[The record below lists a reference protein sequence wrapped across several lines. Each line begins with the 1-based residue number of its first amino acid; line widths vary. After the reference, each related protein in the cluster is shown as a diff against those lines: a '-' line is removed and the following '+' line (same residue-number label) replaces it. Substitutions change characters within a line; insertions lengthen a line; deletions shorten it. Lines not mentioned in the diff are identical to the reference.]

1 MASLGFTEPGFYLTL
16 YFLVRRSLRH
26 ETNGRVFTFVLLLCL
41 PTTIAQICINVINPN
56 IQSQKE
62 GYGGKIPKYF
72 TAAILEEGNM
82 AFCTYPLLSIIVH
95 GVFVSLFV
103 SYFLYVGLKIIS
115 LAINK
120 SLERRV
126 WAMILAVV
134 LFLPLRV
141 ILVLRPIA
149 DSLAV
154 HWIFESSEFRTR
166 QQQLNIIPMEPFVRP
181 LSGFVSDNDD
191 DFSVVASQSL
201 LESAV

>member
-1 MASLGFTEPGFYLTL
+1 
-16 YFLVRRSLRH
+16 
-26 ETNGRVFTFVLLLCL
+26 
-41 PTTIAQICINVINPN
+41 
-56 IQSQKE
+56 
-62 GYGGKIPKYF
+62 
-72 TAAILEEGNM
+72 
-82 AFCTYPLLSIIVH
+82 
-95 GVFVSLFV
+95 VFVSLFV
-103 SYFLYVGLKIIS
+103 SSFLYVGLKIIS

-134 LFLPLRV
+134 LFLPLRVLFLGFTVMSKPGELAFEALAFLGFLAMLFSTSVCVV

-166 QQQLNIIPMEPFVRP
+166 QQQLNIIPMEPFVGP